1 MAEIQARKVQLHQV
15 LPDFVLTS
23 LDGKQESIRGYKQK
37 ANLVVVYLD
46 LNRCG
51 ECVDYLRE
59 FADNYSVY
67 SGLETQILA
76 VVPMAISDLQSKVGN
91 MGLPF
96 PVLPDEQGQV
106 AKMYMA
112 NSPVPNPVGGVFVAD
127 RWGELRMMSFGQ
139 RSNDLPN
146 QQSIMDWLSLIETE
160 CPECGPG
167 DEAFHKAL
175 GG

>member
-1 MAEIQARKVQLHQV
+1 M
-15 LPDFVLTS
+15 
-23 LDGKQESIRGYKQK
+23 DGKLESIREFKQK
-37 ANLVVVYLD
+37 SNLLVVYLD
-46 LNRCG
+46 LNRCPD
-51 ECVDYLRE
+51 CVNYLRE

-67 SGLETQILA
+67 SGLETQIIA
-76 VVPMAISDLQSKVGN
+76 VAPMSISELQSRLGN

-96 PVLPDEQGQV
+96 PVLSDEQGQV
-106 AKMYMA
+106 GKLYLA

-127 RWGELRMMSFGQ
+127 RWGELRTEMFGQ
-139 RSNDLPN
+139 SQNDLPN

-167 DEAFHKAL
+167 DEAFHRAV

>member
-1 MAEIQARKVQLHQV
+1 MAGVQAKKAQLHQI
-15 LPDFVLTS
+15 LPDFS
-23 LDGKQESIRGYKQK
+23 LPSIQGEQKSIREFKQK
-37 ANLVVVYLD
+37 SNLVVIYLD

-51 ECVDYLRE
+51 DCVDYLRE
-59 FADNYSVY
+59 FADNFNIY

-76 VVPMAISDLQSKVGN
+76 VVPISLSELQSRVGN

-96 PVLPDEQGQV
+96 PVLSDEQGEV
-106 AKMYMA
+106 GVLYLA
-112 NSPVPNPVGGVFVAD
+112 NSPIPNPSGGVFVAD

-139 RSNDLPN
+139 SANDLPN
-146 QQSIMDWLSLIETE
+146 QQSVMDWLSLIETE

-175 GG
+175 GE